1 MFNDSVSSW
10 EGTAD
15 DETRLQIQGVRD
27 QLKMIELELNGLAEN
42 GTATAEDINTLK
54 GQITTEIENCK
65 TALDALQHTFES
77 VSYTHLEKGIQEEN
91 IFIFQ
96 KQGDNRTYFLL

>member
-15 DETRLQIQGVRD
+15 DETRMQIQGVRD

-54 GQITTEIENCK
+54 GQITTEIEIVRQLWMRCSIR
-65 TALDALQHTFES
+65 LS
-77 VSYTHLEKGIQEEN
+77 IP
-91 IFIFQ
+91 
-96 KQGDNRTYFLL
+96 